1 MDKLRKAKNWKGKKF
16 RHVFRF
22 IDDLLAINDGG
33 EFERLHNEIYPDEL
47 VLNKENNSSDAATY
61 LDLDIKIVDGVFQ
74 YKLYD
79 KRKALRV
86 NQKELHIVRFPFL
99 SSNMPNKMVY
109 STISAEILRI
119 CRAT

>member
-1 MDKLRKAKNWKGKKF
+1 MC
-16 RHVFRF
+16 
-22 IDDLLAINDGG
+22 
-33 EFERLHNEIYPDEL
+33 E
-47 VLNKENNSSDAATY
+47 
-61 LDLDIKIVDGVFQ
+61 
-74 YKLYD
+74 YKLFD

-119 CRAT
+119 LEPQRVLLIFL

>member
-1 MDKLRKAKNWKGKKF
+1 M
-16 RHVFRF
+16 FRF

-47 VLNKENNSSDAATY
+47 VLNKENNSSDAATF
-61 LDLDIKIVDGVFQ
+61 LDLYIKIVDGVFQ

-86 NQKELHIVRFPFL
+86 NQKELHIVCFPFL
-99 SSNMPNKMVY
+99 SSNMPNKMV
-109 STISAEILRI
+109 
-119 CRAT
+119 